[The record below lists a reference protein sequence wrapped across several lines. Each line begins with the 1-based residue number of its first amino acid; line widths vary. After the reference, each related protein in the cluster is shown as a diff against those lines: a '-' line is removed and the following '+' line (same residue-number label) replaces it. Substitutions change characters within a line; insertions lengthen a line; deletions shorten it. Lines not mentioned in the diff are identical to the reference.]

1 MTGIK
6 LQSLKEDYYPAK
18 GPSQFQK
25 VTKPMY
31 IDVRVSTMY
40 IYIYVIIIYVY
51 KNHVHGSSKQI
62 DQPGGGK
69 KGRCRVPHLQGL
81 VVPVQGRSFDT
92 WEAQPDLRL
101 EHGDE
106 EGMRNRNFLLW
117 GISHPTPVPTSR
129 SLSPSRWLSRNA
141 SCATARAFLGDVSD
155 KTPARR
161 FSARTC
167 GLAPDKNGARVQRCP
182 KKPFRKTWKNLNNNY
197 LSIIVRY
204 DDVCEFKWLNNWK
217 KEVQWFG
224 QWFTTWKCK
233 TWEPCKISWL
243 KEHKM
248 CFLENQVVIRRKQN
262 PIGFWKSFSLFR
274 GPRNWVNADFWT
286 KLSCREGYWC
296 VTNQTKKTTKREH
309 LADLQIHYRFNRMF

>member
-1 MTGIK
+1 
-6 LQSLKEDYYPAK
+6 
-18 GPSQFQK
+18 
-25 VTKPMY
+25 
-31 IDVRVSTMY
+31 MY

-248 CFLENQVVIRRKQN
+248 CFFRESSGYTPKTESNRFLEIIF
-262 PIGFWKSFSLFR
+262 PF
-274 GPRNWVNADFWT
+274 PRAK
-286 KLSCREGYWC
+286 KLSECRFLD
-296 VTNQTKKTTKREH
+296 QTQLQGGVLMCDKSNKKTTKREH